1 MDRPVGS
8 PVDGPAAAD
17 PYSAFAFARIVAM
30 LHPLQELILDR
41 AKNDAD
47 ATYLCQ
53 PIDREWITWTWAQA
67 VDEAQRVA
75 AMLKAE
81 GLEPGDR
88 VGLISKN
95 CAHWIIA
102 DMAMILAGLVS
113 VPIYPTANARTIRGI
128 LEHSGCR
135 AIFIGK
141 LEHPDEQ
148 ASGIPDDLLTIA
160 MPYPGAS
167 GQRDW
172 NDWIDAAGPAFEPT
186 PRADDDLATLLYT
199 SGSTGEPKGAMHSY
213 GNFLFVGRALGDA
226 VGVRDGDRVLSYLPL
241 SHCTERAYVE
251 AASFHGGTTLYFV
264 ETLDTFMDDL
274 THAQPT
280 LFGSVP
286 RLWKKFQLGV
296 LEKLPQEKLD
306 RLLRIPIVKGLIRR
320 KVQKGL
326 GLDRADWFAS
336 GSAPIAPAL
345 LEWWDRIGVTICEGW
360 GMTETFAYGT
370 QIGRGETPRFGS
382 ISRAMPD
389 VELRTSEDG
398 ELQIRCPCLMQGY
411 YRAGDESA
419 ANFVDGWFRTGDRAS
434 IDADGWVHITGRVKE
449 LFKTTKGKY
458 IAPVPIESL
467 LARNAMIEMACVIGD
482 GRDQPIALIQL
493 PEHAGMPLREVRTR
507 LVETLEAVNTEL
519 EPHERIERIIV
530 IREHWTVDNELLTPT
545 LKIRRPQIEA
555 RYRNAIAESSG
566 KVFIAGD
573 HEPH

>member
-1 MDRPVGS
+1 
-8 PVDGPAAAD
+8 
-17 PYSAFAFARIVAM
+17 M

-41 AKNDAD
+41 ARNDAD

-53 PIDREWITWTWAQA
+53 PIDREWITWTWSQA

-102 DMAMILAGLVS
+102 DLAMILSGLVS
-113 VPIYPTANARTIRGI
+113 VPIYPTANANTIGAI
-128 LEHSGCR
+128 LDHSGCK

-148 ASGIPDDLLTIA
+148 SAGIPDHLLSIA
-160 MPYPGAS
+160 MPYPGAN

-213 GNFLFVGRALGDA
+213 GNFLFVGRALGEA

-274 THAQPT
+274 AHAQPT

-306 RLLRIPIVKGLIRR
+306 RLLRIPLVNSMIRR
-320 KVQKGL
+320 KVKKGL
-326 GLDRADWFAS
+326 GLDAVDWFAS

-345 LEWWDRIGVTICEGW
+345 LEWWDRLGVTICEGW

-382 ISRAMPD
+382 ISRAMPE
-389 VELRTSEDG
+389 VELRSSDDG

-411 YRAGDESA
+411 YRAEAETA
-419 ANFVDGWFRTGDRAS
+419 ASFVDGWFRTGDRAS
-434 IDADGWVHITGRVKE
+434 IDAEGWVHITGRVKE
-449 LFKTTKGKY
+449 VFKTTKGKY

-467 LARNAMIEMACVIGD
+467 LARNAMIEMACVVGD
-482 GRDQPIALIQL
+482 GRDQPVALIQL
-493 PEHAGMPLREVRTR
+493 SDHDGMPLREVRTR
-507 LVETLEAVNTEL
+507 LVETLEAVNAEL
-519 EPHERIERIIV
+519 EPHERLERLIV
-530 IREHWTVDNELLTPT
+530 IREPWTIDNDLLTPT
-545 LKIRRPQIEA
+545 LKIRRPQLET
-555 RYRNAIAESSG
+555 RYQKAIDESSG
-566 KVFIAGD
+566 KVFVATEHD
-573 HEPH
+573 HE